1 MNVPQCYLSTQPDA
15 STKALRHSVDTSG
28 NSDACQHALN
38 SALTHTNVLNILGRA
53 LLLLPSHLRTQ
64 RHSGEVFGAS
74 RTTHNIASTLQNL
87 LKCSI
92 KRVLAFVI
100 APPLILILR
109 RARCPVNGV
118 LPWF

>member
-1 MNVPQCYLSTQPDA
+1 MFKYFKVETFYYYL
-15 STKALRHSVDTSG
+15 HIV
-28 NSDACQHALN
+28 
-38 SALTHTNVLNILGRA
+38 
-53 LLLLPSHLRTQ
+53 RTQ

-74 RTTHNIASTLQNL
+74 RTTHNIATTLQNL
-87 LKCSI
+87 LRCSS

-118 LPWF
+118 LP